1 MHLEAQARKS
11 EMTFYCSCTFG
22 IVTRSGS

>member
-11 EMTFYCSCTFG
+11 EMTFDCSCTFG
-22 IVTRSGS
+22 KVTRSGS